1 MYLAFFGLKSPPF
14 RLTAHPDFFFCGAGR
29 GALLDALM
37 YAISSGEGLV
47 KVTGEVGAGKTMLCR
62 MLLERLPSHVDAIF
76 LPNPALSEDEL
87 LLTLAD
93 ELKIQFHS
101 ERALQKIRLIE
112 EMLIAKYAAGRQVVL
127 LVDEA
132 HAMPKGTLELIRLL
146 SNLDSG
152 HQKLLQIVLFGQLEL
167 DEILLQHELRA
178 LRERVSYSLDV
189 PLFNTSEVGDYLA
202 CRLFAAG
209 HHGGAIFTAPA
220 VKHIAEVAHGVTRR
234 VNLLADKA
242 MLAAFA
248 DNASQVTL
256 KHSKLAALECD
267 YPNYTSR
274 KKYIL
279 ATLIILAFVF
289 AFATWHFLASNSI
302 ETAAEVG
309 ALEKIA
315 ELKMTT
321 SASTSS
327 SWEEKEWSELIL
339 QSRQKIK
346 AAEASSLTV
355 LVSKVPY
362 QNSAQLT
369 PLIQEIDQLLGPG
382 RVIVYP
388 TKMNGASAWGVLA
401 GLYPDRQRAQAVKKR
416 LQMEKKL
423 QGLQVQTIGVLRGE
437 MLLSRD

>member
-29 GALLDALM
+29 GALLDALI
-37 YAISSGEGLV
+37 YAIRSGEGLI

-76 LPNPALSEDEL
+76 LPNPALSENEL

-93 ELKIQFHS
+93 ELKVQFRS
-101 ERALQKIRLIE
+101 ERAIQQIRLIE
-112 EMLIAKYAAGRQVVL
+112 EALIAKYAAGRQVVL

-132 HAMPKGTLELIRLL
+132 HAMPKATLELIRLL

-152 HQKLLQIVLFGQLEL
+152 HQKLLQIVLFGQPEL
-167 DEILLQHELRA
+167 DEILKQHELRA

-189 PLFNTSEVGDYLA
+189 PLFNTAEVGDYLA

-209 HHGGAIFTAPA
+209 HHGGAIFTVPA
-220 VKHIAEVAHGVTRR
+220 VKHIAEVAQGVSRR

-256 KHSKLAALECD
+256 KHSKQAALECD
-267 YPNYTSR
+267 YADHIPR
-274 KKYIL
+274 KKIIFVMFIVL
-279 ATLIILAFVF
+279 ALAF
-289 AFATWHFLASNSI
+289 AFSAWHFWGSQSVAV
-302 ETAAEVG
+302 TAEVTRSEKLAAIKAST
-309 ALEKIA
+309 AL
-315 ELKMTT
+315 
-321 SASTSS
+321 STSS
-327 SWEEKEWSELIL
+327 SLNESTWSELIL
-339 QSRQKIK
+339 QSRQKLK
-346 AAEASSLTV
+346 AAEASSMTV
-355 LVSKVPY
+355 LVSKIPY
-362 QNSAQLT
+362 QNSSQLT
-369 PLIQEIDQLLGPG
+369 PLIKDIDQLLGPG

-388 TKMNGASAWGVLA
+388 TKMNGVSAWGVLV

-416 LQMEKKL
+416 LQVEKKL
-423 QGLQVQTIGVLRGE
+423 QGLQVQTIGVLRSE